1 MQRVPEVGKSAH
13 HAWSPFAFS
22 NKFVLILFAE
32 ATELQVD
39 PEFTVTFV
47 PTQLADAGLAEVIDD
62 DAEPVIVA
70 LQRVMIRRDHPIH
83 LSGPDSYMPYKVCR
97 CGSCGS
103 DFKAS
108 FLAG

>member
-1 MQRVPEVGKSAH
+1 M
-13 HAWSPFAFS
+13 
-22 NKFVLILFAE
+22 LFAE

-39 PEFTVTFV
+39 PEFTATLV
-47 PTQLADAGLAEVIDD
+47 PTQLVDIGLAEVIND

-70 LQRVMIRRDHPIH
+70 LQSVIIRRDHPIH
-83 LSGPDSYMPYKVCR
+83 LSGLGSYMPYKVCR
-97 CGSCGS
+97 CGGCGS